1 MQDWEKAVQE
11 MAKIQSIKNKID
23 GVKNLKYIEN
33 IVEDLSEIEA
43 KTLLKLYIYSK
54 QDGKDNK

>member
-1 MQDWEKAVQE
+1 MEDWEKAVQE
-11 MAKIQSIKNKID
+11 MAKIQSIKNEID
-23 GVKNLKYIEN
+23 GVKNLKDIEN

-54 QDGKDNK
+54 

>member
-1 MQDWEKAVQE
+1 MEGWEKAVQE
-11 MAKIQSIKNKID
+11 MVKIQSIKNEID
-23 GVKNLKYIEN
+23 GVKNLKDIEN

-54 QDGKDNK
+54 

>member
-1 MQDWEKAVQE
+1 

-54 QDGKDNK
+54 